1 MQKRRILPFII
12 FGLGPFLAAQ
22 VPGTSTI
29 ADFRQAPRPTSG
41 WNIQGFA
48 DTVMGGNSV
57 LQSPTLID
65 TASGRALRLAG
76 QVVTRGGGFIQVQLE
91 HEDRRFNGSAFS
103 GVEIEVA
110 ALKPGSYYLFARTR
124 DNVFPWSYY
133 GKPLTLTANP
143 QTLRIPWSDFE
154 SEATLRRTIR
164 PDRLSSLAIVAAY
177 QDFDAEILVYRIGFY

>member
-1 MQKRRILPFII
+1 MQKRGIVPVII
-12 FGLGPFLAAQ
+12 FGLSSFLAGQ
-22 VPGTSTI
+22 VPGASTI
-29 ADFRQAPRPTSG
+29 ADFRQAARPISG

-57 LQSPTLID
+57 LQSPTLVD
-65 TASGRALRLAG
+65 TATGRALRLAG

-91 HEDRRFNGSAFS
+91 HEKRRFNGSGYS
-103 GVEIEVA
+103 GVEIEVV

-133 GKPLTLTANP
+133 GKPLSLTENP
-143 QTLRIPWSDFE
+143 QTLRIPWSEFE

-177 QDFDAEILVYRIGFY
+177 QDFEAEVLVYQIGFY